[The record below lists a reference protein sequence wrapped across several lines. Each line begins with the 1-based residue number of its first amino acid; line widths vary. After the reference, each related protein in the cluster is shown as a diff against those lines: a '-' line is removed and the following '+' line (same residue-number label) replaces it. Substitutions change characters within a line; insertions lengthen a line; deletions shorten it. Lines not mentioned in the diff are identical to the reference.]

1 MTLNEWRDKYPSSW
15 ELYRGVLTIVVESV
29 NALNELY
36 AVTDY
41 EAIGMEPTKVTLI
54 PKPPAWTLFVRVQ
67 GDNGVLWQFF
77 ADKSGADAAYTAHR
91 TLGNA
96 PTLRPYHEDDAVH
109 YNPLSRGI
117 R

>member
-1 MTLNEWRDKYPSSW
+1 MTLNAWRDKYPSFWTRS
-15 ELYRGVLTIVVESV
+15 RGVLAIIVENA
-29 NALNELY
+29 NALNG
-36 AVTDY
+36 VTDY
-41 EAIGMEPTKVTLI
+41 EAISMEPTKVTLI
-54 PKPPAWTLFVRVQ
+54 PKPPAWTLF
-67 GDNGVLWQFF
+67 DGVLWQFF

-109 YNPLSRGI
+109 YNPDPR